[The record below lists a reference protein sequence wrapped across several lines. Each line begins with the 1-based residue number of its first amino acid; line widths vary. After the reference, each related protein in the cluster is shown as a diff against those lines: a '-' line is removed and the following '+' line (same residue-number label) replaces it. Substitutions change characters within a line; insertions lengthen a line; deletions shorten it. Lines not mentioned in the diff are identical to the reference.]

1 MSKKMALSDIADMTE
16 YLENRCYCPYEIY
29 DMSGFFFQIFKPE
42 TECKHLIAGEKGD
55 IHGVFVIAKTNP
67 DALEQIIY
75 IEITGNNVDSCVR
88 FDATANNIDQVL
100 KFMNGKIDKMT
111 LDEFKKGRTAKSLEE
126 IFEVADAIMV

>member
-1 MSKKMALSDIADMTE
+1 MSEKMTLSDIADMDD
-16 YLENRCYCPYEIY
+16 YLENRCCCPYGIS
-29 DMSGFFFQIFKPE
+29 DTSGFFFQIFKPE
-42 TECKHLIAGEKGD
+42 TECKHLIAGERGD

-111 LDEFKKGRTAKSLEE
+111 LDEFKSRTAKLLEE